1 MTMGVVS
8 EYARLDAL
16 AMADLV
22 RRREVSPTDL
32 LDTALARV
40 DRLNPRLNAVVHR
53 LEAYARNA
61 IAAGL
66 PEGAFTGVPLLV
78 KDLDGEVGGTPFQAG
93 SRSLI
98 GHVSPADTENARR
111 WRASGAVIFGKTNC
125 PEFGLTATTEP
136 IAYGIAR
143 NPWAD
148 DRSAGGSSGGAGIA
162 VATRMV
168 PLATGGDGGGS
179 IRGPASVNGV
189 FGLKPTRGRTPDG
202 PITYMPWQGLV
213 SRHALTVSV
222 RDSAAFLDA
231 TCAPEI
237 GATSVAPK
245 PARPYLEEV
254 TTEPAGLR
262 VALATRPLT
271 GGPIDPECVAAA
283 RDAAALMASLGHEVE
298 EAAPTI
304 EAEAFNRAFLT
315 IVAAEA
321 AHIIHHMQDL
331 AGRRLTWRDVETET
345 WALNLA
351 GRQVRGHEMVAAQQC
366 LWQCARSIGDF
377 LTRFDLI
384 LTPTLTTL
392 PAPHGASRPQG
403 IEALLLQAFVRLNA
417 GGVMRLAGALDRN
430 AKAVF
435 NVVSSLTPFNAAGL
449 PAMSVP
455 LHWTSANLPVGVQ
468 FAARFGDEATLFRVA
483 GQLERARPWADRV
496 PPGCD

>member
-1 MTMGVVS
+1 MGTVS

-22 RRREVSPTDL
+22 RRREVSATDL
-32 LDTALARV
+32 LDSALERV
-40 DRLNPRLNAVVHR
+40 DRLNPRLNAIVHR
-53 LEAYARNA
+53 LESYARNA

-66 PEGAFTGVPLLV
+66 PEGLFTGVPLVV
-78 KDLDGEVGGTPFQAG
+78 KDLDGEVGGTPYQCG
-93 SRSLI
+93 SRSLV
-98 GHVSPADTENARR
+98 GHISPADTENARR

-125 PEFGLTATTEP
+125 PEFGLLATTEP
-136 IAYGIAR
+136 VAYGIAR
-143 NPWAD
+143 NPWAA
-148 DRSAGGSSGGAGIA
+148 DRTAGGSSGGAGIA

-213 SRHALTVSV
+213 SRHALTISV

-237 GATSVAPK
+237 GATSVAPS
-245 PARPYLEEV
+245 PARPFLAEV
-254 TTEPAGLR
+254 TTEPGRLR
-262 VALATRPLT
+262 IALATRPLT
-271 GGPIDPECVAAA
+271 SGPVDAECVAAA

-304 EAEAFNRAFLT
+304 DADAFNRAFLT
-315 IVAAEA
+315 IVAAEVA
-321 AHIIHHMQDL
+321 NIIQDVGQVR
-331 AGRRLTWRDVETET
+331 GRRLTWRDVETET

-366 LWQCARSIGDF
+366 LWQCARTLGSF
-377 LTRFDLI
+377 LTRYDLI

-392 PAPHGASRPQG
+392 PAPHGAIKPKG
-403 IEALLLQAFVRLNA
+403 IEALLLRAIVRLNA
-417 GGVMRLAGALDRN
+417 GGLMRLAGALDRN
-430 AKAVF
+430 AKTVF

-455 LHWTSANLPVGVQ
+455 LHWTAAGLPVGVQ
-468 FAARFGDEATLFRVA
+468 FAGRFGDEATLFRVA
-483 GQLERARPWADRV
+483 GQLERARPWANKV
-496 PPGCD
+496 PPGCT